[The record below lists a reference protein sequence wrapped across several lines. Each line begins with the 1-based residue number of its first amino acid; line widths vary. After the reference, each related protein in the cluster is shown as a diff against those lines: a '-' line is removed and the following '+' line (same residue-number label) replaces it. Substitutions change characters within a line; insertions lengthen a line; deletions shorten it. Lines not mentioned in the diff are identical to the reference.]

1 MKPQKVMHSCSVA
14 LVGKVKGKCIVFFWP
29 NVMLQG
35 GSERRCSV
43 FLLKEPNNIYSSI
56 YCAHAAWNNRPLSKQ
71 TDKHAYSNAVCGNVS
86 NVSSL
91 ISRPTDR
98 REAVLLPALQQ
109 GVRRQVQS
117 QGSPTNPF
125 GCEKI
130 PMQELLQN
138 LLQDVSSAQAW
149 GIWLLRSTL
158 NWDTFPTTTKKKN
171 SVTLQ
176 FSFFFLQKK
185 KRLSGNYTELVHSQ
199 DWVYFCF
206 LVFFF
211 LFFINEHPVSFPT
224 DELHSAHVPGSAS
237 VFAAGLE
244 HFMPCTRLPVLF
256 MHFPACLDRFLF
268 SHKVTY
274 SSLCPCLSN
283 GCYTVLHTFLS
294 FS

>member
-1 MKPQKVMHSCSVA
+1 
-14 LVGKVKGKCIVFFWP
+14 
-29 NVMLQG
+29 MLQG
-35 GSERRCSV
+35 GSEPRCSV

-158 NWDTFPTTTKKKN
+158 NWDTFPTTTKKKELCY
-171 SVTLQ
+171 VAIF
-176 FSFFFLQKK
+176 FSFFGRK
-185 KRLSGNYTELVHSQ
+185 KRETVRELHQAGSFPRLSL
-199 DWVYFCF
+199 
-206 LVFFF
+206 F
-211 LFFINEHPVSFPT
+211 LFF
-224 DELHSAHVPGSAS
+224 
-237 VFAAGLE
+237 GL
-244 HFMPCTRLPVLF
+244 FF
-256 MHFPACLDRFLF
+256 F
-268 SHKVTY
+268 
-274 SSLCPCLSN
+274 
-283 GCYTVLHTFLS
+283 
-294 FS
+294 